1 MGENPQTLT
10 VKEVGMAQKMIMI
23 TLFLILPLAQIAL
36 FDPCS
41 SHAADWNFYGSARVQ
56 TFILDEDYGDMGL
69 ANTKNY
75 DQYLQGNSRIG
86 ARVTV
91 SDRLTGRFEYGT
103 GVNLRILYGEWDF
116 GPGTLLVGQTYSP
129 LNMIYS
135 SQVWWDDTSLL
146 DFGGLYSGRNPMIR
160 LKFGDFQIALLQPA
174 TPGISALT
182 STEANLPKIEAKYRF
197 SGTHGFLEIAGGYN
211 SYEIIN
217 GSTSYDIDSYIVALG
232 GSLTFGWIFLKA
244 SAWKGRNTGSYQI
257 MNMPMDLPAID
268 LGTHTVNDNDAY
280 AYILVA
286 GVKVNETV
294 AVEAGYGYTE
304 AELDVVNSQEEG
316 ITSLYFQTRLTLAPG
331 VSVVPEIG
339 LIDWEKN
346 AAGVDQGETLYYGA
360 KWQIDF

>member
-1 MGENPQTLT
+1 
-10 VKEVGMAQKMIMI
+10 MAQKMVMF
-23 TLFLILPLAQIAL
+23 TLFLFLPIAL
-36 FDPCS
+36 ISLLYPFS
-41 SHAADWNFYGSARVQ
+41 SHAADWSFYGSARVQ
-56 TFILDEDYGDMGL
+56 TFILDEDYGDLGL
-69 ANTKNY
+69 YNTKIW

-91 SDRLTGRFEYGT
+91 SDQLTGRFEYGT
-103 GVNLRILYGEWDF
+103 GVDIRILYGEWDF
-116 GPGTLLVGQTYSP
+116 GPATLLVGQTYSP

-160 LKFGDFQIALLQPA
+160 LKFGNFQIAALQPA
-174 TPGISALT
+174 SPGISSLT
-182 STEANLPKIEAKYRF
+182 TTETKLPKIEAKYRF
-197 SGTHGFLEIAGGYN
+197 SGKHGFLEIAGGYN

-232 GSLTFGWIFLKA
+232 GSLIFGRAFLKA
-244 SAWKGRNTGSYQI
+244 SAWKGRNTGSYRI
-257 MNMPMDLPAID
+257 MNQPMDLPVID

-304 AELDVVNSQEEG
+304 AELDIVNSQEDA
-316 ITSLYFQTRLTLAPG
+316 ITSLYLQTSLTLAPG

-346 AAGVDQGETLYYGA
+346 AAGVDQGETFYYGA